1 MPNLK
6 GEMMTNKELWPF
18 KPVCDELKIRLA
30 GIEDECEPLGLEL
43 NLRNETEE
51 EMFVALTTQK
61 AFAFDVMNEHDDIW
75 DIRLEPFSAFKN
87 RSAQVFFPFTG
98 LNPTKRLKIS
108 NWILELCNW
117 EGNIYLGNTKH

>member
-1 MPNLK
+1 
-6 GEMMTNKELWPF
+6 MMTSKELSPF
-18 KPVCDELKIRLA
+18 KPVYDELKIRLA
-30 GIEDECEPLGLEL
+30 GIEADCEPLGLEI

-51 EMFVALTTQK
+51 EMFIDLTTQK
-61 AFAFDVMNEHDDIW
+61 AFAFDVMNEHGDIW
-75 DIRLEPFSAFKN
+75 DIRLEPFSNFKR

-117 EGNIYLGNTKH
+117 EGNIYLGNTRH